1 MYNHQGEFAEKSKYI
16 AVGLDYEKS
25 FDISLALIHLITKYL
40 PQKRSQ
46 LETTE
51 GFFAG
56 LSKAFDTLDHQ
67 NILFAALQ

>member
-1 MYNHQGEFAEKSKYI
+1 MYNHQREFAEKSKNI

-25 FDISLALIHLITKYL
+25 LDISLAFHLITKYL
-40 PQKRSQ
+40 PQKSSQ
-46 LETTE
+46 LETTD
-51 GFFAG
+51 GFFAD